1 MALEISSEE
10 KQHYAEVMFNKSY
23 DRLTEEEKTNLQN
36 YYEQEAQYI
45 EIMEYYGESGVSK
58 AVKDIFI

>member
-1 MALEISSEE
+1 MALEISPEE

-23 DRLTEEEKTNLQN
+23 SRLTEEEKTNLQN

-45 EIMEYYGESGVSK
+45 EIMEKYGESGVSK

>member
-1 MALEISSEE
+1 MVLEISPEE
-10 KQHYAEVMFNKSY
+10 KQHYAEVMYNKSY
-23 DRLTEEEKTNLQN
+23 DRLTQEEQADLQN

-45 EIMEYYGESGVSK
+45 EIIEKYGDSGVSK